1 MEKEKE
7 KQIPKGRC
15 FFCNSAF
22 SKAEMTKHLASCRA
36 KATSELLTQG
46 KRKPNKNKTFHI
58 LVEGRYQ
65 PEYWMHIEI
74 KAKATL
80 DDLDEFLRDIWLE
93 CCGHMSAFT
102 IGDRTFISGPERES
116 GEEGFEITLDKILSP
131 KMKFYHEY
139 DFGTTTD
146 LTLRVVS
153 EQESS
158 LGDWPV
164 QILARNEAPKVICQ
178 VCGKAATQ
186 VCSACIDEGEGWLCG
201 ECAEEHECGEDML
214 LPVVN
219 SPRVGMCGYTGNG
232 DEEDNMD
239 WEDEDEDLFDDE
251 EEEDDEDGEDGEDD
265 EDIFGD
271 DLIFEEEEEEEE
283 EEEDKDKEED
293 DEDLFEDDEE

>member
-1 MEKEKE
+1 
-7 KQIPKGRC
+7 
-15 FFCNSAF
+15 
-22 SKAEMTKHLASCRA
+22 
-36 KATSELLTQG
+36 
-46 KRKPNKNKTFHI
+46 
-58 LVEGRYQ
+58 
-65 PEYWMHIEI
+65 MHIEV

-102 IGDRTFISGPERES
+102 IKGRTFISGPERDI
-116 GEEGFEITLDKILSP
+116 GEEGFDITLDKILSP

-146 LTLRVVS
+146 LALKVLS
-153 EQESS
+153 EEESS
-158 LGDWPV
+158 MGDWPV
-164 QILARNEAPKVICQ
+164 QILARNEAPKIVCE
-178 VCGKAATQ
+178 VCGKPATQ
-186 VCSACIDEGEGWLCG
+186 VCSQCIDEGEGWLCS

-239 WEDEDEDLFDDE
+239 WDDEEDDDDLFD
-251 EEEDDEDGEDGEDD
+251 EEEDDDDEFGEDGED
-265 EDIFGD
+265 EDDLFGD
-271 DLIFEEEEEEEE
+271 DLIFEDDEE
-283 EEEDKDKEED
+283 EED

>member
-1 MEKEKE
+1 MEKQKE
-7 KQIPKGRC
+7 NQIPKGKC
-15 FFCNSAF
+15 YFCNAVF
-22 SKAEMTKHLASCRA
+22 SKAEMTKHLMSCGA
-36 KATSELLTQG
+36 KASSELLTKENR
-46 KRKPNKNKTFHI
+46 KRKPSKSKTFHL

-65 PEYWMHIEI
+65 PEYWMHIEV

-102 IGDRTFISGPERES
+102 IEGRTFISGPDKDS
-116 GEEGFEITLDKILSP
+116 GEEGFEIALDKILSP

-146 LTLRVVS
+146 LTLKVLS

-158 LGDWPV
+158 TGEWPV
-164 QILARNEAPKVICQ
+164 QILARNEAPKIICE
-178 VCGKAATQ
+178 VCGKVATQ
-186 VCSACIDEGEGWLCG
+186 VCSQCIDEGEGWLCS

-232 DEEDNMD
+232 DEEDSMD
-239 WEDEDEDLFDDE
+239 WEDEEEDLFDDE
-251 EEEDDEDGEDGEDD
+251 DEDEDEAFGEDGEEED
-265 EDIFGD
+265 DIFGD
-271 DLIFEEEEEEEE
+271 DLTFEDDD
-283 EEEDKDKEED
+283 EEEDEEEED

>member
-1 MEKEKE
+1 MGEQRE
-7 KQIPKGRC
+7 KQITKGRC
-15 FFCNSAF
+15 YFCNGTF
-22 SKAEMTKHLASCRA
+22 GKAEMAKHLLSCRA
-36 KATSELLTQG
+36 KAVSEQPTQG
-46 KRKPNKNKTFHI
+46 KRKQSKSDKTFHL

-65 PEYWMHIEI
+65 PEYWMYIEV

-102 IGDRTFISGPERES
+102 IDERTFISGPDRES
-116 GEEGFEITLDKILSP
+116 GEEGFDIKLEKILSP

-146 LTLRVVS
+146 LTLKVLS
-153 EQESS
+153 EQEGS

-164 QILARNEAPKVICQ
+164 QLLARNEAPKINCE
-178 VCGKAATQ
+178 VCGKVATQ
-186 VCSACIDEGEGWLCG
+186 VCSQCIDEGEGWLCG

-232 DEEDNMD
+232 DDEDSMD
-239 WEDEDEDLFDDE
+239 WEDEDEDLFE
-251 EEEDDEDGEDGEDD
+251 EEEDDDDDEFEDD
-265 EDIFGD
+265 DDIFGD
-271 DLIFEEEEEEEE
+271 DLIFEEDDDEEE
-283 EEEDKDKEED
+283 EEEDF
-293 DEDLFEDDEE
+293 FEDDEE